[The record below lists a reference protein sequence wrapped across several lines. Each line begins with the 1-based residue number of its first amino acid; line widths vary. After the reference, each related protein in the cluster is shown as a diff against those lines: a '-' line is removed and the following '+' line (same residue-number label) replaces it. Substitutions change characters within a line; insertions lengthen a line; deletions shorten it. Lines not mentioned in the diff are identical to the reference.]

1 MSYTV
6 LARRYR
12 STTFDEIVGQ
22 EPISRTLQNAIA
34 AERTAH
40 AYLFCGTRGVG
51 KTSMAR
57 IFAKALNATPDLGE
71 AESIAE
77 AILRGDDLDVI
88 EIDGASN
95 RGIQEARDLI
105 AGAGL
110 SPTRCRYK
118 IYIIDEVHML
128 TREAF
133 NALLKTME
141 EPPSHVKF
149 ILCTTDPQK
158 VPATIQSRCQR
169 FDFRAIPTVEIAGQ
183 LERILASEGIEAEEA
198 AVAHVAR
205 MGNGSMRDALS
216 LLDRLIASGETTLTM
231 AQVDEILGLP
241 DQSLVTGI
249 VDAII
254 ASDPATALNTGA
266 EVIARGMTVEQAL
279 ELLTEWLRSLLLL
292 VTCGADTDLVE
303 LATDARAIAQR
314 QATAFDANAL
324 VYMIALCDAAHRN
337 TRGSVTA
344 RAVFDATLA
353 RLCLSEHFADVRAL
367 LRGEAAAPASKKK
380 TARQPAPAPPPRSAD
395 RDEVMVEPKVA
406 PETKPASASP
416 PTPPS
421 PSPHV
426 SASPSPSVP
435 PPAPAVPD
443 EALWPKVLAAA
454 EAEPRD
460 AAKLTDIEFRAFDG
474 RMLRLAIAATA
485 SAQAR
490 FMLTQGDAIEELVLR
505 TVGRSVRVVLEA
517 PEAAPPTIT
526 TQAQAAEERGEIAKS
541 PVVKRAMELF
551 DGVIA
556 RVDDEEENQD
566 V

>member
-71 AESIAE
+71 AVSIAE

-141 EPPSHVKF
+141 EPPAHVKF

-169 FDFRAIPTVEIAGQ
+169 FDFRAILTVEIAGQ
-183 LERILASEGIEAEEA
+183 LERILSSEGIEAEDA

-241 DQSLVTGI
+241 DQSLVTAI

-254 ASDPATALNTGA
+254 ASDPATALNSGA

-416 PTPPS
+416 RASSSVS
-421 PSPHV
+421 PS
-426 SASPSPSVP
+426 SSVP
-435 PPAPAVPD
+435 PPAAAPVPD

-474 RMLRLAIAATA
+474 RTLRLAIAATA